1 MLRFVGNFS
10 GSTWIVSE
18 NLGMV
23 YGKNRKKTLFL
34 NLDKMCSDMGYNE
47 LEIELR
53 KTLGQIARWREMGYM
68 PTIEQGIALGRLQK
82 IYAGLMDL
90 PCSESEEQSERAV
103 GGKAAVWD
111 PQADHEVAAA
121 EAVRENEISRAS
133 DGYGD
138 GMAPDDE
145 SFEPCCDPDVP
156 AAESAVQGK
165 ADDDGNFADMAVEE
179 GRRASDEAHLSQEV
193 GEQDPCP
200 SQSRPLS
207 EREVPEAEKPAG
219 GEAEPS
225 EETHLMQEYG
235 SRDVFPPVTE
245 VPEADK
251 KLVGEPKPETPTI
264 FGIEVSPYARHE
276 IIDTLFHGNLELFN
290 AECGKLDAMG
300 SLEEA
305 LVYIGETYRWIPEN
319 AATIKF
325 IDLLET
331 RFGEQA

>member
-1 MLRFVGNFS
+1 
-10 GSTWIVSE
+10 
-18 NLGMV
+18 
-23 YGKNRKKTLFL
+23 
-34 NLDKMCSDMGYNE
+34 MGYNE

-53 KTLGQIARWREMGYM
+53 KILDQITRWREMGYM

-82 IYAGLMDL
+82 IYAGLLDL
-90 PCSESEEQSERAV
+90 PCSEPEMPAEGAGDKVSAV
-103 GGKAAVWD
+103 A
-111 PQADHEVAAA
+111 
-121 EAVRENEISRAS
+121 

-156 AAESAVQGK
+156 AAESAAQGK
-165 ADDDGNFADMAVEE
+165 ADDDGNFADFSAAE
-179 GRRASDEAHLSQEV
+179 GDRVSGEAHLSQEV

-207 EREVPEAEKPAG
+207 ERVAPEAEVVAEESADEG
-219 GEAEPS
+219 GEPS

-235 SRDVFPPVTE
+235 SRDLCPPVTE
-245 VPEADK
+245 VPEASEASEAEK
-251 KLVGEPKPETPTI
+251 ERGEAATEGDAVEPPKPENPTI

-276 IIDTLFHGNLELFN
+276 IIDTLFHGNLELFD
-290 AECGKLDAMG
+290 AECAKLDAMD

-331 RFGEQA
+331 KFTK

>member
-1 MLRFVGNFS
+1 
-10 GSTWIVSE
+10 
-18 NLGMV
+18 
-23 YGKNRKKTLFL
+23 
-34 NLDKMCSDMGYNE
+34 MCSDMGYNE
-47 LEIELR
+47 LEVELR
-53 KTLGQIARWREMGYM
+53 KTLDQIVRWREMGYM

-82 IYAGLMDL
+82 IYAGLLDL
-90 PCSESEEQSERAV
+90 PCSEPEMQMEILNSGES
-103 GGKAAVWD
+103 AVWD
-111 PQADHEVAAA
+111 PETDHEAAA
-121 EAVRENEISRAS
+121 LEAASEGEAAHTS

-156 AAESAVQGK
+156 AAESAPQAK
-165 ADDDGNFADMAVEE
+165 ADDDGNFADLPAEE
-179 GRRASDEAHLSQEV
+179 GHRESDEAHLSQEV

-207 EREVPEAEKPAG
+207 ERETPEAEKPAG

-225 EETHLMQEYG
+225 VETHLMQEYG
-235 SRDVFPPVTE
+235 SHDVYPQVTE

-251 KLVGEPKPETPTI
+251 KRVEEPKPEIPKI

-290 AECGKLDAMG
+290 AECEKLDAMD

>member
-1 MLRFVGNFS
+1 
-10 GSTWIVSE
+10 
-18 NLGMV
+18 
-23 YGKNRKKTLFL
+23 
-34 NLDKMCSDMGYNE
+34 MCSDMGYNE

-53 KTLGQIARWREMGYM
+53 KTLDQIARWREMGYM

-82 IYAGLMDL
+82 IYAGLLDL
-90 PCSESEEQSERAV
+90 PCSEPEAQAEEV
-103 GGKAAVWD
+103 NDGGNAVWD
-111 PQADHEVAAA
+111 PETDHEVAAA
-121 EAVRENEISRAS
+121 QAVLDSGMVPVA

-156 AAESAVQGK
+156 AAGSASQPK
-165 ADDDGNFADMAVEE
+165 ADDDGNFADFPAEE
-179 GRRASDEAHLSQEV
+179 GSRASDEAHLSQEV

-207 EREVPEAEKPAG
+207 ERDTPETEKPAG

-235 SRDVFPPVTE
+235 SHDVYPQVTE

-251 KLVGEPKPETPTI
+251 KRVEEPKPETPKI

-290 AECGKLDAMG
+290 AECEKLDAMD

>member
-1 MLRFVGNFS
+1 
-10 GSTWIVSE
+10 
-18 NLGMV
+18 
-23 YGKNRKKTLFL
+23 
-34 NLDKMCSDMGYNE
+34 MGYNE

-53 KTLGQIARWREMGYM
+53 KILDQITRWREVGYM

-82 IYAGLMDL
+82 IYAGLLDL
-90 PCSESEEQSERAV
+90 PCCEPEMPGEGAD
-103 GGKAAVWD
+103 GGETAAWD
-111 PQADHEVAAA
+111 PSADHEVDATEIFLASDKVS
-121 EAVRENEISRAS
+121 AVS

-145 SFEPCCDPDVP
+145 SFERDCDPDVP
-156 AAESAVQGK
+156 SAASDK
-165 ADDDGNFADMAVEE
+165 ADDDGNFADFSAEE
-179 GRRASDEAHLSQEV
+179 GMRASGEAHLSQEV

-207 EREVPEAEKPAG
+207 ERVAPETEKSADG
-219 GEAEPS
+219 GAEPS

-235 SRDVFPPVTE
+235 SRDLCPPVTE

-251 KLVGEPKPETPTI
+251 ERVEVSTDGDAVEPPKPEGPRV

-276 IIDTLFHGNLELFN
+276 IIDTLFHGNLELFD
-290 AECGKLDAMG
+290 AECAKLDAMG

-331 RFGEQA
+331 KFAK

>member
-1 MLRFVGNFS
+1 M
-10 GSTWIVSE
+10 
-18 NLGMV
+18 
-23 YGKNRKKTLFL
+23 
-34 NLDKMCSDMGYNE
+34 
-47 LEIELR
+47 R
-53 KTLGQIARWREMGYM
+53 KTLDQIARWREMGYM

-82 IYAGLMDL
+82 IYAGLLDL
-90 PCSESEEQSERAV
+90 PCSEPEAQSAEIENSESV
-103 GGKAAVWD
+103 VWD
-111 PQADHEVAAA
+111 PETDHEIAMAQTA
-121 EAVRENEISRAS
+121 RENESAVIHAA

-156 AAESAVQGK
+156 AAESASQNK
-165 ADDDGNFADMAVEE
+165 ADDDGNFADLSIEE
-179 GRRASDEAHLSQEV
+179 GSRASDEAHLSQEV

-207 EREVPEAEKPAG
+207 ERDVPVAEKPVG

-235 SRDVFPPVTE
+235 SHDVYPQVTE

-251 KLVGEPKPETPTI
+251 KQVEEPKPETPKI

-290 AECGKLDAMG
+290 TECGKLDAMD